1 MERRATTPPIHLSQG
16 AFLMPVTSFFE
27 ERGISVESYLQQ
39 VGLPPTLAED
49 EASFF
54 SRKLIFRFVNQICE
68 AEGIEDFGLLVGSAT
83 SLQDMGE
90 LGEWMLMADT
100 VHGYLARG
108 CKVINQVLTGDYYW
122 LEDEANSLRFCA
134 SVPSLDPPDRVQN
147 HLYILLIT
155 INTIGNI
162 IDQKWQPEEITIP
175 LMSAE
180 TARSLSKLLP
190 DTKVI
195 TTGTHASFLI
205 SKELLDLPRPSP
217 EVSMHFPPIAVPDN
231 FLDSVRTIIKAQM
244 VAGIPDVSS
253 TADAAGIPR
262 RTLQRLLKAHETSFT
277 ALALEIRIDQAKQ
290 WIHEREYSI
299 AEISARLGYT
309 DPANF
314 SRAFQREVG
323 LSPQEYSRGLRET

>member
-1 MERRATTPPIHLSQG
+1 
-16 AFLMPVTSFFE
+16 
-27 ERGISVESYLQQ
+27 
-39 VGLPPTLAED
+39 
-49 EASFF
+49 
-54 SRKLIFRFVNQICE
+54 
-68 AEGIEDFGLLVGSAT
+68 
-83 SLQDMGE
+83 
-90 LGEWMLMADT
+90 
-100 VHGYLARG
+100 
-108 CKVINQVLTGDYYW
+108 
-122 LEDEANSLRFCA
+122 
-134 SVPSLDPPDRVQN
+134 VQN